1 MAIQLGSAYGKIALD
16 VGGFLKGITKSKEGM
31 LTLIDAGQR
40 LGDGMKNVGRNMTV
54 GITLPIVALGAA
66 SVKAASDFEET
77 KNKAIVV
84 FGEMS
89 ESVVAN
95 ANKAATA
102 LGVSKTQYLDYASSI
117 GAALTAGGMGIK
129 ESTDLAEQ
137 AVKHFADL
145 ASFHNAQVQDVAAAW
160 QSAIRGQYEP
170 IQKYF
175 PFITDSYIKTYGIA
189 NGLVD
194 SNTDKLTANQR
205 AIVLNAI
212 ALDKDLNPAL
222 DDFAETSGGL
232 ANSSRSMKAQLQDA
246 MVMLGTNLLPLVLT
260 LVSGLNKLLTAFNN
274 LPPGVQKGLLV
285 LLGLLALAGPLISF
299 LGTIVSL
306 MSGLAGLGVTL
317 PAIGAAFAAVGT
329 FITATLIPAIGGILV
344 AIGPVLLVIAA
355 VAAAVYLLFLAWKNN
370 FLGIQDIV
378 RNLIARVKGILD
390 ILMSIRDGVVLL
402 YEDGSGALLDLA
414 EAFGFPAEAAQ
425 EFLGNIWL
433 AMNKLREIFAR
444 AREFIVNAF
453 TKTDWGQIGK
463 FIVFGIANGL
473 LLGIP
478 GLILAAGKAV
488 KAVLDTFDRELD
500 AHSPSKKLEQRGIW
514 SGQGYMAGLIKS
526 MQPNA
531 IADTLARPLGNNN
544 SQQQTI
550 IQNFASGLTVQQ
562 VKGMIAENNEQLMNS
577 FIGALGG
584 A

>member
-89 ESVVAN
+89 DSVVAN

-175 PFITDSYIKTYGIA
+175 PFITDSYIKTYGVA

-205 AIVLNAI
+205 AIILNAI
-212 ALDKDLNPAL
+212 ALDKELNPAL

-232 ANSSRSMKAQLQDA
+232 ANSSRIMKAQLQDA

-260 LVSGLNKLLTAFNN
+260 LVS
-274 LPPGVQKGLLV
+274 
-285 LLGLLALAGPLISF
+285 
-299 LGTIVSL
+299 
-306 MSGLAGLGVTL
+306 
-317 PAIGAAFAAVGT
+317 
-329 FITATLIPAIGGILV
+329 
-344 AIGPVLLVIAA
+344 
-355 VAAAVYLLFLAWKNN
+355 
-370 FLGIQDIV
+370 
-378 RNLIARVKGILD
+378 
-390 ILMSIRDGVVLL
+390 
-402 YEDGSGALLDLA
+402 
-414 EAFGFPAEAAQ
+414 
-425 EFLGNIWL
+425 
-433 AMNKLREIFAR
+433 
-444 AREFIVNAF
+444 
-453 TKTDWGQIGK
+453 
-463 FIVFGIANGL
+463 
-473 LLGIP
+473 
-478 GLILAAGKAV
+478 
-488 KAVLDTFDRELD
+488 
-500 AHSPSKKLEQRGIW
+500 
-514 SGQGYMAGLIKS
+514 
-526 MQPNA
+526 
-531 IADTLARPLGNNN
+531 
-544 SQQQTI
+544 
-550 IQNFASGLTVQQ
+550 
-562 VKGMIAENNEQLMNS
+562 
-577 FIGALGG
+577 
-584 A
+584 